1 MKLLFFISGP
11 IFLVFIYLLVNFFIK
26 NRLKFKS
33 RTKRILFTISTSI
46 LIYLILFLST
56 VFIYYGYTPQL
67 DFDKQ
72 LWLEQPSKRYL
83 MLEDLMESKL
93 LTFYTTDEVKAKLG
107 EPTIDNDS
115 IFEYKIIEAGKL
127 DFYENR
133 LLIYHENKEVIDVDL
148 KKRKLH

>member
-26 NRLKFKS
+26 NRLKFKTK
-33 RTKRILFTISTSI
+33 TKRILITISTSI
-46 LIYLILFLST
+46 LIYLILFLSA

-67 DFDKQ
+67 DFNQQVWMEKP
-72 LWLEQPSKRYL
+72 LKRHL
-83 MLEDLMESKL
+83 MLEDLMESKF
-93 LTFYTTDEVKAKLG
+93 LTSYTTDEVKEKLG
-107 EPTIDNDS
+107 EPTTENDS
-115 IFEYKIIEAGKL
+115 IFEYKIIEVGKL

-133 LLIYHENKEVIDVDL
+133 LLIYHENKEVSKVDL